1 MNLASGSE
9 VPMIVP
15 VNLTR
20 FHVVP
25 KGDGFELTIGIDG
38 KGVITAIAALEQV
51 EEMIDALEDALRGG
65 DEDEDV
71 VIDEG

>member
-1 MNLASGSE
+1 ME
-9 VPMIVP
+9 VPMTIP
-15 VNLTR
+15 MNLTR

-25 KGDGFELTIGIDG
+25 KGDGVELTIEIDG
-38 KGVITAIAALEQV
+38 KGVIIANAALEQV
-51 EEMIDALEDALRGG
+51 EEMIDVLEDALRVE